1 MSKSIYR
8 LVLSAFML
16 CLAAPVAAVTL
27 GECVRQAEA
36 NYPLVSKYKLLEQT
50 NEVNLSDINKGWLPG
65 ITVYGQ
71 ATIQNEVPSF
81 PDALKDVMAK
91 LGHDFKGLSPF
102 QYKAGVD
109 LQQTIWDGGMSKAG
123 RKIQRASTEVQRNAL
138 DVELYGVRERVED
151 LYFGILLIDE
161 QTAQSE
167 LTLRQL
173 ESNRDKLTAML
184 RNGVAMQSDVD
195 QLEAQILTISQQIA
209 QARRTAESYRQVLGL
224 FIGMDLDGQ
233 TLERPSAEMPVNME
247 PERPEQSLFDS
258 RLRLAETQRAAV
270 TASLMPKAGFFAQAY
285 YGYPR
290 IDYFRSMRDR
300 TPGFNALAGVKIQWE
315 IGAFYTRRDK
325 LTQIHLDKAQTE
337 ADRETFLFNNKLAA
351 TSQTGDIDAI
361 RRVMADDERIVQLR
375 RNVRRAAESQLE
387 NGVIDTFTLINK
399 ITDENRAEMTA
410 RYHEI
415 ELLKKIHQLRT
426 TLNK

>member
-1 MSKSIYR
+1 MSKNINR
-8 LVLSAFML
+8 MVLVMFLM
-16 CLAAPVAAVTL
+16 CLAAPIAAVTL
-27 GECVRQAEA
+27 KECVRLAEA

-50 NEVNLSDINKGWLPG
+50 NEVELSDINKGWLPG

-81 PDALKDVMAK
+81 PDALRDVMSK
-91 LGHDFKGLSPF
+91 LGQDFNGLSPF

-109 LQQTIWDGGMSKAG
+109 VQQTIWDGGMSKAA
-123 RKIQRASTEVQRNAL
+123 RQTQRASTEVQQNAL
-138 DVELYGVRERVED
+138 GVELYSVRQRVED

-161 QTAQSE
+161 QIAQSE
-167 LTLRQL
+167 LTLKQL
-173 ESNRDKLTAML
+173 QSNRDKLAAML
-184 RNGVAMQSDVD
+184 RSGVAMQSDVD
-195 QLEAQILTISQQIA
+195 QVEAQILTVSQQIA
-209 QARRTAESYRQVLGL
+209 QALSTAESYRQVLALFTGL
-224 FIGMDLDGQ
+224 DLVGQ
-233 TLERPSAEMPVNME
+233 TMEKPSAEMPANME
-247 PERPEQSLFDS
+247 PERPEQDLFDARI
-258 RLRLAETQRAAV
+258 RLGEAQRAAV
-270 TASLMPKAGFFAQAY
+270 SASLMPKAGFFAQAY

-290 IDYFRSMRDR
+290 IDYFQSMRDR
-300 TPGFNALAGVKIQWE
+300 TPGFSVMAGIKIQWE
-315 IGAFYTRRDK
+315 IGAFYTRRNK
-325 LTQIHLDKAQTE
+325 LAQIDLDKAQTE
-337 ADRETFLFNNKLAA
+337 ADRETFLFNNRLTAA
-351 TSQTGDIDAI
+351 SQTGDIDAI

-387 NGVIDTFTLINK
+387 NGVIDTFTLITK

>member
-1 MSKSIYR
+1 MSMNINR
-8 LVLSAFML
+8 MVLIAFLL
-16 CLAAPVAAVTL
+16 CLAAPAAAVTL
-27 GECVRQAEA
+27 KECVLQAES
-36 NYPLVSKYKLLEQT
+36 NYPLVRKFGLLEQT
-50 NEVNLSDINKGWLPG
+50 NAVKLSDINKGWLPS

-71 ATIQNEVPSF
+71 TTIQNEVPSF

-91 LGHDFKGLSPF
+91 LGQDFKGLSPF

-109 LQQTIWDGGMSKAG
+109 VQQTIWDGGMSKAA
-123 RKIQRASTEVQRNAL
+123 RQAQRASTEVQQKAL
-138 DVELYGVRERVED
+138 DVELYGIRQRVED

-161 QTAQSE
+161 QIAQSE
-167 LTLRQL
+167 LTLKQL
-173 ESNRDKLTAML
+173 QSNRDKLAAML

-195 QLEAQILTISQQIA
+195 QVEAQILTVSQQIA
-209 QARRTAESYRQVLGL
+209 QARRTAESYRQVLSLFTGL
-224 FIGMDLDGQ
+224 NLAGQ
-233 TLERPSAEMPVNME
+233 KLEKPSAEKPVNME
-247 PERPEQSLFDS
+247 PERPEQDLFDA
-258 RLRLAETQRAAV
+258 RLRLAEAQRAAV

-300 TPGFNALAGVKIQWE
+300 TPGFNAMAGVKIQWE
-315 IGAFYTRRDK
+315 IGAFYTRRNK
-325 LTQIHLDKAQTE
+325 LAQIDLDRAETE
-337 ADRETFLFNNKLAA
+337 ADRETFLFNNRLTA

-387 NGVIDTFTLINK
+387 NGVIDTFTLITK